1 MVRSHVLREPTQIVT
16 MADNDIE
23 EGDEGGA
30 LLVDGTAFLSEIG
43 RYASFF
49 ECSMDNPRHS
59 VKSLLTRKEVTEK
72 SAGALIVI

>member
-1 MVRSHVLREPTQIVT
+1 
-16 MADNDIE
+16 MAGSDE

-30 LLVDGTAFLSEIG
+30 LLLDGTVFLSEIG
-43 RYASFF
+43 RYAS
-49 ECSMDNPRHS
+49 SMDNPRHS

>member
-1 MVRSHVLREPTQIVT
+1 MVRSHVLREPKSQIVT
-16 MADNDIE
+16 VAGSDE

-30 LLVDGTAFLSEIG
+30 LLLDGTVFLSEIG

-49 ECSMDNPRHS
+49 ECFMDNPRHS